1 MPLLDSKKTEY
12 YREKAEEFLGTHT
25 YSILHFEE
33 LILFAQISVFPEYVD
48 ILGARRENDDMVFF
62 SDCMTL
68 PNFGKLVATGK
79 VPNYIKKGIFADKL
93 SREDFI
99 YWLSKDPQI
108 DRILDEVPE
117 WFAAELIASG
127 LGGYESE

>member
-12 YREKAEEFLGTHT
+12 YREKAEEFLDTHT
-25 YSILHFEE
+25 YSILQFGD

-48 ILGARRENDDMVFF
+48 VLGARRENGDMIFF
-62 SDCMTL
+62 SECMTL
-68 PNFGKLVATGK
+68 SNFGKLVVTRK
-79 VPNYIKKGIFADKL
+79 VPNYIKKGVFADKL

-108 DRILDEVPE
+108 DKILKEVPE

-127 LGGYESE
+127 LGGYEDE